1 MNGRIS
7 RPTDLGPIFVPH
19 LNICLMSTPEPELKI
34 LVLSRHASSQGGIV
48 NFIETLKWRLAGRTK
63 LVSFVCGSR
72 PDERGSVRKTVRLV
86 RDPIALFLQ
95 LCRNRYDA
103 VHVNTNLEVR
113 SLLRDSIF
121 LAVLKL
127 TRFRGSFVFFH
138 GWLQE
143 LEHPIA
149 ANPLYRNLFRWLFGG
164 AARTAVLSNKFR
176 DFLIRIGF
184 DPDRIIVF
192 STMFDGEELERARQ
206 IPEKA
211 CSRRTILFLSR
222 FVKEKGMYELL
233 EAYRRIADCFPDV
246 DLVMAGDGEEAERI
260 KGQVAAFGLT
270 DRVKFPGYLRGQDK
284 ARALLD
290 AEIFA
295 LPTYYPE
302 GLPVAMLEA
311 MAAGTALIVSQAGGI
326 GEVVRSPENGIVL
339 DEISVP
345 AITAA
350 LERMLADPGY
360 VAEVSERNRK
370 IAWQCYESRIVIDKI
385 ETVYRDIAVK
395 QSPSRTIP
403 QSERG

>member
-1 MNGRIS
+1 
-7 RPTDLGPIFVPH
+7 
-19 LNICLMSTPEPELKI
+19 MSTLEPELKI

-48 NFIETLKWRLAGRTK
+48 NFIETLKSRLTGRTK
-63 LVSFVCGSR
+63 LVGFVCGSR
-72 PDERGSVRKTVRLV
+72 PDERGTVRKTVRLV

-138 GWLQE
+138 GWLEE

-164 AARTAVLSNKFR
+164 AARIAVLSNKFR

-211 CSRRTILFLSR
+211 RSRRTILFLSR
-222 FVKEKGMYELL
+222 FIKEKGMYELL
-233 EAYRRIADCFPDV
+233 EAYRRIADRFPDV
-246 DLVMAGDGEEAERI
+246 DLVMAGDGDEAERI
-260 KGQVAAFGLT
+260 KGRVAAFGLT
-270 DRVKFPGYLRGQDK
+270 DRVKFPGYLRGKEK
-284 ARALLD
+284 ARVLLD

-295 LPTYYPE
+295 LPTYSE
-302 GLPVAMLEA
+302 GLPVALLEA
-311 MAAGTALIVSQAGGI
+311 MAAGTALIVSHAGGI

-339 DEISVP
+339 DEISIP

-360 VAEVSERNRK
+360 VAEVSERNK
-370 IAWQCYESRIVIDKI
+370 MIAWQRYESRIVVDNI
-385 ETVYRDIAVK
+385 EAIYHDIVSE
-395 QSPSRTIP
+395 QRRPRTIA